1 MDPVTLIKVVGTIAS
16 LVTGKPATI
25 DYSIKD
31 AIIEVERMVGQSLP
45 EAWEYWGKYEGCT
58 REGNER
64 FFIWDKR
71 TKWAEAQGAIEALQ
85 GYLKKVIADYE
96 AEEKRK
102 AAEEA
107 IKVTAKVTPSY
118 LPLLAI
124 LGILVLGLGKGK

>member
-1 MDPVTLIKVVGTIAS
+1 MTILGVTQIVSGLIG

-31 AIIEVERMVGQSLP
+31 TITEVERMVGQNLP
-45 EAWEYWGKYEGCT
+45 QAWGYWNTYEGCT

-71 TKWAEAQGAIEALQ
+71 TKWAEAQGAVEALQ
-85 GYLKKVIADYE
+85 GYLKKVLADYE
-96 AEEKRK
+96 AEQKK
-102 AAEEA
+102 KMAEEA
-107 IKVTAKVTPSY
+107 TRIAAEVTPSY

-124 LGILVLGLGKGK
+124 LGILFLGSKG